1 MSFYN
6 NYFGNNQKSLDFDSF
21 PPFLFHMGLAAEKK
35 TLTTE
40 QYLELERKA
49 DFKSELINGEM
60 YATVESLE
68 NTIELHSISP
78 VF

>member
-1 MSFYN
+1 
-6 NYFGNNQKSLDFDSF
+6 
-21 PPFLFHMGLAAEKK
+21 MGLAAEKK

-49 DFKSELINGEM
+49 EFKSELINGEM